1 MSQIDSML
9 MSMEE
14 YTLNANQV
22 KELVLERLE
31 RDGLISHKKAIDYT
45 ENWQIIVIKPSW
57 FSRWSE
63 KLGFTKTGYMFKF
76 VQFEDADLTIGIDKL
91 KK

>member
-9 MSMEE
+9 VSMEE

-31 RDGLISHKKAIDYT
+31 RDKLITQEKAIEYA
-45 ENWQIIVIKPSW
+45 ENWQIIVLKPSW
-57 FSRWSE
+57 FSRWAE
-63 KLGFTKTGYMFKF
+63 KLGFNKKGYMFKF
-76 VQFEDADLTIGIDKL
+76 VQFEDSAS
-91 KK
+91 